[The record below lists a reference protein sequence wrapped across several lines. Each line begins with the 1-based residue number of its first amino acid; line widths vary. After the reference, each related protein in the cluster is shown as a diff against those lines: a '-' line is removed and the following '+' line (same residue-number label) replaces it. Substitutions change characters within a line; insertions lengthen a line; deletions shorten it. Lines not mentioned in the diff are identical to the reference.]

1 MIEKGSDIMMIGTM
15 NVQNKFYLKKYDG
28 KTKKQDNILLL
39 KEFLKKY
46 QVDILGMQEVT
57 IWYYQRLEETL
68 KGSYK
73 VTGDFRLKTHLF
85 KKYNEANPILTNQKI
100 IKEQTFFLPF
110 LPTLIPRILTINYL
124 NTKEFGTICFLNT
137 HLSFENKKVRKK
149 QLKELLK
156 YIKESNVPI
165 ILTGDFNMTIYN
177 SLMKEFIK
185 ELAKL
190 NISRV
195 PIMEKT
201 FKTHTKERAIDH
213 IFLSDCFK
221 VKKCQVIKEEKLK
234 CFSDHYPVLVEITK
248 RS

>member
-110 LPTLIPRILTINYL
+110 LPTLIPRILTIN
-124 NTKEFGTICFLNT
+124 
-137 HLSFENKKVRKK
+137 LS
-149 QLKELLK
+149 L
-156 YIKESNVPI
+156 I
-165 ILTGDFNMTIYN
+165 
-177 SLMKEFIK
+177 
-185 ELAKL
+185 
-190 NISRV
+190 
-195 PIMEKT
+195 
-201 FKTHTKERAIDH
+201 H
-213 IFLSDCFK
+213 I
-221 VKKCQVIKEEKLK
+221 
-234 CFSDHYPVLVEITK
+234 
-248 RS
+248 